1 MLVGYQGEEIKKKKE
16 RDLTLISQ
24 VTWGTETI
32 PNSIYGEED
41 GWLRNM
47 NYKRMKVVMLKK
59 KLPVITSVN
68 EFLGRLYFWKIE
80 NL

>member
-1 MLVGYQGEEIKKKKE
+1 MLVGYLGEEIKKKE